1 MVDETLKDA
10 KQKMRGAIEHTR
22 DEFSGIRTG
31 RASPALVQKL
41 TVDYYGAP
49 TPLQQLA
56 GIAVPDP
63 RSLLITPYD
72 RNAIKAIAKAIQAS
86 DIGITPSDDG
96 QSIRLT
102 FPQLTEERREEL
114 KKIVRDRAEQGRVA
128 IRNVRRNAKEEIE
141 SSQKAGDVSED
152 DMHRSEKELQ
162 KLTDS
167 FIAEIDEM
175 LERKEAEL
183 SEV

>member
-1 MVDETLKDA
+1 MVDETLQEA
-10 KQKMRGAIEHTR
+10 KGKMRGAIEHTR
-22 DEFSGIRTG
+22 DEFGGIRTG
-31 RASPALVQKL
+31 RASPAIVQKI

-56 GIAVPDP
+56 GISVPDP

-72 RNAIKAIAKAIQAS
+72 RNAIQAIGKAIQAS

-96 QSIRLT
+96 QAIRLI
-102 FPQLTEERREEL
+102 FPQLTEERRDEL

-128 IRNVRRNAKEEIE
+128 IRNVRRHAKEEIE

-152 DMHRSEKELQ
+152 EMHRAEKELQ

-167 FIAEIDEM
+167 FIAEVDEM